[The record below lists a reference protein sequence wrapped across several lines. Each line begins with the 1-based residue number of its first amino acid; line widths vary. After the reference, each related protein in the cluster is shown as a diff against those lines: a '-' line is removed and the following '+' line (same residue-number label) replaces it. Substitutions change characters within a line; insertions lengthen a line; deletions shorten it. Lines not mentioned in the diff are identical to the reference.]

1 MEKIKE
7 IIEQL
12 SALGEELNEQT
23 LLKDSVKAKY
33 QEFVEAIAGSNDDEW
48 RESPLKQLLDA
59 IDDINDLADDYL
71 KD

>member
-1 MEKIKE
+1 MEKIKQ
-7 IIEQL
+7 IIEEL

-23 LLKDSVKAKY
+23 LKDSVKAKY

>member
-23 LLKDSVKAKY
+23 LKDSIKAKY